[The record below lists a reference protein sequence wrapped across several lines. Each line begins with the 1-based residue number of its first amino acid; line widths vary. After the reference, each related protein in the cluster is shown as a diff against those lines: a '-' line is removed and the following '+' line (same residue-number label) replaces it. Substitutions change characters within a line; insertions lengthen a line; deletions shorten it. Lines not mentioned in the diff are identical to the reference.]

1 MKTLYINRND
11 AFPYI
16 REFINDVVKT
26 MSLESDNPSP
36 FKNMVRKIYFDLK
49 FAVCKEH
56 RLLGSDHPYI
66 DFHLDETQCA
76 NIQEYT
82 FELDIDKAWSQRIGG
97 LLLDEGIFSFCT
109 EAYPKLE
116 DGEVVT
122 LIGFTPRLKKTI
134 FAIPK
139 DMGTSTEDNKEK
151 MMKILSWFKTTI
163 EKLLDRHNLIPV
175 VQSYDGKQVEEG
187 PESNAEEPTEV
198 TVVNEAPV
206 ETEATETETNESVPS
221 VEETPAEMKVV
232 DDVVETTFPEEIA
245 RNLDDNF
252 VGEESLEEM
261 KEEYSTGV
269 DEPDEEP
276 ADKVEMEM
284 VTEAAAEEKGG
295 DVAEAP
301 LEEEA
306 KDVAVEEDVKTT
318 EPVNDVADFPF
329 EGGTPVTKDLLD
341 DSINSQERGSTD
353 YPLRQFALGIRNTYS
368 SEGGLVIPLD
378 RVVMVKLEKDEDSI
392 RVYLEHNV
400 DVVLKNGNAIDFL
413 KNYQEYMN
421 YY

>member
-26 MSLESDNPSP
+26 MSLKSDNPSP

-49 FAVCKEH
+49 FAVCSKY
-56 RLLGSDHPYI
+56 SPSYV
-66 DFHLDETQCA
+66 HLDETQCT

-109 EAYPKLE
+109 EAYPKLG
-116 DGEVVT
+116 DDEVVI
-122 LIGFTPRLKKTI
+122 LIGFTTRLKKTI

-139 DMGTSTEDNKEK
+139 DLATSTEDNKEK
-151 MMKILSWFKTTI
+151 MMKILSWFKSTI
-163 EKLLDRHNLIPV
+163 EKLLDRHNLIQV

-187 PESNAEEPTEV
+187 GESNAEVPTEE
-198 TVVNEAPV
+198 TVANEASV
-206 ETEATETETNESVPS
+206 ETEATETETNESVSS
-221 VEETPAEMKVV
+221 VEETPVEMEVA

-245 RNLDDNF
+245 HNLDDNF
-252 VGEESLEEM
+252 VGEEV
-261 KEEYSTGV
+261 KEEYSGGV
-269 DEPDEEP
+269 DEPVEEP
-276 ADKVEMEM
+276 ADKVETEV
-284 VTEAAAEEKGG
+284 VTEAAAEEEGG

-301 LEEEA
+301 LEDET
-306 KDVAVEEDVKTT
+306 KDAPVEEDVKTT

-329 EGGTPVTKDLLD
+329 EGGTPVTKDLSGD
-341 DSINSQERGSTD
+341 GINSQEQGNTD

-368 SEGGLVIPLD
+368 SEGGLIIPLD
-378 RVVMVKLEKDEDSI
+378 RVIMVKLEKDEDSI

>member
-16 REFINDVVKT
+16 REFMNDVVKT
-26 MSLESDNPSP
+26 MSLKSDDPSP

-49 FAVCKEH
+49 FAVCSKYTP
-56 RLLGSDHPYI
+56 SYV
-66 DFHLDETQCA
+66 HLDETQYA
-76 NIQEYT
+76 NVQEYT
-82 FELDIDKAWSQRIGG
+82 FELDIDKALPQRIGG
-97 LLLDEGIFSFCT
+97 LLLDEGIFSFYT
-109 EAYPKLE
+109 EVYPKLG
-116 DGEVVT
+116 DGEVVI

-139 DMGTSTEDNKEK
+139 DMATSTEDNKGK
-151 MMKILSWFKTTI
+151 MMKILTWFKSTI

-187 PESNAEEPTEV
+187 PESNAEAPTEE
-198 TVVNEAPV
+198 TVANEAQV
-206 ETEATETETNESVPS
+206 ETEATETETNESLPS
-221 VEETPAEMKVV
+221 VEETPAEMEVA

-245 RNLDDNF
+245 HNLDDNF

-276 ADKVEMEM
+276 ADKEEME
-284 VTEAAAEEKGG
+284 VPTEAAAEEEGG
-295 DVAEAP
+295 DVAEVP

-306 KDVAVEEDVKTT
+306 KDVSVEEDVKTT

-329 EGGTPVTKDLLD
+329 EGGAPVTKDLSG
-341 DSINSQERGSTD
+341 DSINSQEQGNTD
-353 YPLRQFALGIRNTYS
+353 YPLRQFALGIRKTYF

-378 RVVMVKLEKDEDSI
+378 RVVMVKLEKDKDGI
-392 RVYLEHNV
+392 KVFLEHNI
-400 DVVLKNGNAIDFL
+400 DILLENSNAVEFL
-413 KNYQEYMN
+413 KKYRDYMN